1 MRADSIEFVLKSSFL
16 SCEKDFET
24 IIRKLFIDSKKY
36 SDSLKS
42 LLVVNTPDC
51 LDKLSV
57 YKKDLDKLSPADLVE
72 QGYIRITPKLSQ
84 TDHGEVKSYIII
96 SFNNFSQNSTNPEF
110 RDCYVNIDVL
120 CNTDQWELGD
130 YRLRPLK
137 ICGYIDAVLNRARL
151 SGIGQLLFAGC
162 NELILDDT
170 LSGYSLSYLAIH
182 GTDDIIP
189 DEDDE

>member
-1 MRADSIEFVLKSSFL
+1 MRADSVEFVLKSSFL

-57 YKKDLDKLSPADLVE
+57 YRKDLDKLSPADLVE

-84 TDHGEVKSYIII
+84 ADHGEIKSYIII
-96 SFNNFSQNSTNPEF
+96 SFNNFSQNGTNPEF